1 MNTKQ
6 IQYAL
11 VLSEILNFS
20 RAAEQL
26 GISQPALSKQISH
39 LEAELGIAL
48 FDRSPL
54 AVTPAGA
61 YFLKEARELL
71 YREDQLL
78 HSLEEFKSG
87 KRGKLVIGVS
97 PFRCL
102 YLMPPL
108 VQKLRKRY
116 PYVQIQL
123 CENGSDQLRKDAA
136 EGKYDLAV
144 VNLPVDESALD
155 VIPIEADTLMLA
167 VPKALVDQLHV
178 QNNCLSFNDCK
189 DLPFVVLGQP
199 QEMRRLFEQICTAED
214 VHPSIAAEVVGLA
227 SAWAMVRAGV
237 GATLLPLQ
245 FVENFESQE
254 VVLFPLSQTLRSR
267 QPVIVTRRGQYL
279 SEYAQYAIRLLTQGD
294 R

>member
-6 IQYAL
+6 VQYAL
-11 VLSEILNFS
+11 ALSEILNFS
-20 RAAEQL
+20 RTAEYL
-26 GISQPALSKQISH
+26 GITQPALSKQIAH
-39 LEAELGIAL
+39 LEEDLGIAL
-48 FDRSPL
+48 FDRNPL

-61 YFLKEARELL
+61 YFLKEARKLL
-71 YREDQLL
+71 YREGQLL
-78 HSLEEFKSG
+78 HSLKEFKSG
-87 KRGKLVIGVS
+87 KRGKLVIGIS

-108 VQKLRKRY
+108 VKKLQQQF

-123 CENGSDQLRKDAA
+123 CETGSDQLRKDAA

-144 VNLPVDESALD
+144 VNLPVDESALN

-167 VPKALVDQLHV
+167 VPKAMAGQLNV
-178 QNNCLSFNDCK
+178 QNPSFKDCK

-199 QEMRRLFEQICTAED
+199 QEMRHLFDQLCITED
-214 VHPSIAAEVVGLA
+214 VHPRIAAEVVGLA

-245 FVENFESQE
+245 FAQNFDCQE
-254 VVLFPLSQTLRSR
+254 VVLFPLDQNLRSR

-279 SEYAQYAIRLLTQGD
+279 SEYAQYAIRLLTQGE